1 MAAGYSD
8 NASPDQTLIEEWNGH
23 IWSLVNSPNR
33 SLNLGGDLLHG
44 VTCTSSS
51 FCMAAGEYY
60 NGSHDQTLIERWKG
74 GSWSLITS
82 PNTSSTEENNLTS
95 VSCTSSSFC
104 MAAGEYYIGT
114 TWQTLTDKWNGS
126 SWKLVASPDTSST
139 QENDLNGLTCSST
152 SFCMAVGKYY
162 NGSNWQTLIERW

>member
-1 MAAGYSD
+1 
-8 NASPDQTLIEEWNGH
+8 
-23 IWSLVNSPNR
+23 
-33 SLNLGGDLLHG
+33 
-44 VTCTSSS
+44 
-51 FCMAAGEYY
+51 
-60 NGSHDQTLIERWKG
+60 
-74 GSWSLITS
+74 
-82 PNTSSTEENNLTS
+82 
-95 VSCTSSSFC
+95 